1 VLCSLPSNRFF
12 SGPPRDEACARAAA
26 FWHVAALGRAA
37 EWILGAAVGLAV
49 AVLIMPLIGIFTRV
63 ANAYGPS
70 HQCEGTER
78 RTVNAKRSIVA
89 LVAAVT
95 LMLFMAAAG
104 AQQLAAPQPAA
115 EQGGD
120 PADAFFDRIEE
131 AEEAAEKEEEKAEEK
146 AEKEEEKEEG
156 D

>member
-1 VLCSLPSNRFF
+1 LPSNRLF

-131 AEEAAEKEEEKAEEK
+131 AEEAAEKEEEK
-146 AEKEEEKEEG
+146 EEG

>member
-1 VLCSLPSNRFF
+1 
-12 SGPPRDEACARAAA
+12 
-26 FWHVAALGRAA
+26 
-37 EWILGAAVGLAV
+37 
-49 AVLIMPLIGIFTRV
+49 M
-63 ANAYGPS
+63 
-70 HQCEGTER
+70 
-78 RTVNAKRSIVA
+78 NAKRLIVA

-115 EQGGD
+115 EHGGD

-131 AEEAAEKEEEKAEEK
+131 AEEAEERA
-146 AEKEEEKEEG
+146 EEKEEG